1 MFRTNRSNYFV
12 NDVKCQVM
20 QHKGCYVYPGEN
32 CRWLGGPFLSSSL
45 LGEGFLC
52 LTAMASLT
60 RRLMVLFLSL
70 FIKKGVHMGFVL
82 PLWLNTN
89 YYTYETGYFLTI

>member
-1 MFRTNRSNYFV
+1 MFRTNRSNFV

-20 QHKGCYVYPGEN
+20 QNRKVVTYSQERIVDGCEPI
-32 CRWLGGPFLSSSL
+32 PSSL
-45 LGEGFLC
+45 LRDFLC

-60 RRLMVLFLSL
+60 RRLMLLFFSL

-82 PLWLNTN
+82 PLSLHTY
-89 YYTYETGYFLTI
+89 YYTYDIGYFLSI